1 MRRPSAERSEALGRH
16 KKMPPEAAPRLTG
29 PYFFADP
36 ASIFEN
42 RLTLSGADARHL
54 AVRRARPG
62 EIVHVGDGSGTI
74 FEARLESIEENEV
87 TASILSARQ
96 VPAPSPGV
104 TVLQGLAKG
113 TKVDWAVEKLVELG
127 VDRVAVFTSG
137 RSVPVWDRAKS
148 EAAAKRWQRIA
159 LAAAKQSRR
168 AWLPEVLGPLK
179 TQGAVQLV
187 KRAPMALVA
196 APEAEL
202 GLREAIEGEP
212 PAEVLLVV
220 GPEGGLA
227 DHEVDVFVDAGA
239 TAVDLGSQILRTE
252 TAGLAL
258 AAAVMFHFGRFG

>member
-1 MRRPSAERSEALGRH
+1 MAPRPS
-16 KKMPPEAAPRLTG
+16 G

-36 ASIFEN
+36 ASISEN

-62 EIVHVGDGSGTI
+62 EIVHVGDGAGTI
-74 FEARLESIEENEV
+74 FEARLESIEANEV
-87 TASILSARQ
+87 AASILSARQ
-96 VPAPSPGV
+96 VQAPSPGV

-113 TKVDWAVEKLVELG
+113 TKVDWVVEKLVELG

-137 RSVPVWDRAKS
+137 RSVPVWDRAKA
-148 EAAAKRWQRIA
+148 EAAAQRWQRIA

-168 AWLPEVLGPLK
+168 AWLPEVPGPLT
-179 TQGAVQLV
+179 TQEAVQLV
-187 KRAPMALVA
+187 ERASMALVA
-196 APEAEL
+196 APKAEL
-202 GLREAIEGEP
+202 RLRQAIDGEP
-212 PAEVLLVV
+212 PTEVLLVV

-227 DHEVDVFVDAGA
+227 DHEVDAFVGAGA